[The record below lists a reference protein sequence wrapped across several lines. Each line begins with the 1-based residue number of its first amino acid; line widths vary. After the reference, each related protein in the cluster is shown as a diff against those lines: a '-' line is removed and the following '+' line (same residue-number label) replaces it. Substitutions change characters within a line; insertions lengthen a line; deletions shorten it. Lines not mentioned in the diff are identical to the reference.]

1 MGTDIDDRQQ
11 LSSIAYLFL
20 SLAIQNNQSD
30 INLVLTRLLVMLNN
44 REALEYTVSSVVN
57 KDEGMMFMNMGSF
70 NARDAL
76 FKMEY
81 ADLSRDHRLLTVDTF
96 AQAYQ
101 DLMSKIQSG
110 FFGKS
115 KTDVSIITEGRKL
128 HKEVLDYLVN
138 KVIEEIDID
147 F

>member
-128 HKEVLDYLVN
+128 HKE
-138 KVIEEIDID
+138 

>member
-1 MGTDIDDRQQ
+1 
-11 LSSIAYLFL
+11 
-20 SLAIQNNQSD
+20 
-30 INLVLTRLLVMLNN
+30 MLNN

-81 ADLSRDHRLLTVDTF
+81 TDLSRDHRLLTVDTF

-138 KVIEEIDID
+138 KVIEENDID